1 MAEICV
7 IFDLDGT
14 LVDSETLCNQAF
26 VDLLPEL
33 NESVEHLV
41 HRYRG
46 QKLSGILSDLE
57 DRTGQKLPR
66 TFETTYR
73 ARVSE
78 LFEQSLAPMPGVVKM
93 LESLDRPKCI
103 ASSGPPQKIEHALRV
118 SGLAKFF
125 GSNLFSS
132 YVVGSWKPEPGLFL
146 HAAQSMGF
154 APNSCLVIEDSTVGV
169 RAADAVGMAALQYTP
184 HSSENSDEAPMTFKD
199 MSQLPELIQ
208 GLEKENAK
216 SDTMS

>member
-1 MAEICV
+1 M
-7 IFDLDGT
+7 
-14 LVDSETLCNQAF
+14 
-26 VDLLPEL
+26 
-33 NESVEHLV
+33 
-41 HRYRG
+41 
-46 QKLSGILSDLE
+46 
-57 DRTGQKLPR
+57 PR

-154 APNSCLVIEDSTVGV
+154 APNSCLVIEDSIVGV
-169 RAADAVGMAALQYTP
+169 RAADAAGMAALQYTP
-184 HSSENSDEAPMTFKD
+184 HSSETSGEAAMAFKD